1 MAPKTASS
9 MEHLY
14 TSFTAEV
21 EDFDSMKSSLD
32 TLGKPPELETL
43 RGMGELIKAIE
54 KLAMDM
60 ERINP
65 DFESEY
71 PDVWEECD
79 RVFVSLEKLRK
90 AKESEVHTASDG
102 NKREEEVDSTV
113 SGLVTLF
120 NIWGKDVNSVEEKM
134 MRIFEDNSTP
144 SIYDVE
150 EMKKF
155 LEDLS
160 TAEKTA
166 KRLYVKLAIEISKYN
181 DEQKRKTKTEEAE
194 NAMENLQSKILILTR
209 EGQEYSSKF
218 TPSIPAPDQV
228 ATFSTWPLSSRFRKH
243 NVPGF
248 KKEYDPKCA
257 PNISKRKGI

>member
-32 TLGKPPELETL
+32 TLGKPPEIETL

-60 ERINP
+60 ERTNP

-90 AKESEVHTASDG
+90 AKESEAHTASDG
-102 NKREEEVDSTV
+102 NKKEEEVDSTV

-120 NIWGKDVNSVEEKM
+120 NIWEKDVNSVEEKM
-134 MRIFEDNSTP
+134 MRIFKDNPTP
-144 SIYDVE
+144 SSYDVE

-166 KRLYVKLAIEISKYN
+166 KRLYVKLAIEISKYS

-218 TPSIPAPDQV
+218 TPSILVQ
-228 ATFSTWPLSSRFRKH
+228 TKFRH
-243 NVPGF
+243 FRLGH
-248 KKEYDPKCA
+248 
-257 PNISKRKGI
+257 